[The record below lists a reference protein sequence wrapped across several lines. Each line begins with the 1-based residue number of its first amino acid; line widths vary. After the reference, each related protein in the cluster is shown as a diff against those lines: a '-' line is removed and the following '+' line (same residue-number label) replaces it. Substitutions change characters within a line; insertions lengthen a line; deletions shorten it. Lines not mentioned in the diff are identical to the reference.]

1 LFFSLQA
8 FALLVA
14 VVSAK
19 PLDKADDSRV
29 VEINGNAKRNEKRGI
44 GHGYGGF
51 GSSGLG
57 YDGLSG
63 GYNGYNGYTGN
74 NGEWCETG
82 RLCEFVRF

>member
-19 PLDKADDSRV
+19 PLDKADDNRV

-44 GHGYGGF
+44 GGYGYGGGF

-57 YDGLSG
+57 YDGLNGGLSG
-63 GYNGYNGYTGN
+63 GYNG
-74 NGEWCETG
+74 EWWCWGDEMI
-82 RLCEFVRF
+82 F